1 MYLQAKAGGIHTK
14 KVLCGNAGANSSS
27 SITLDAKGEAARRG
41 CGLSKEEHR
50 EDALALRAE
59 ERRDKLRK
67 AVGSRKW
74 AVIHGS
80 LNGETRLRSPQ
91 SPCHEKEA
99 TPHSG
104 MEGTR

>member
-1 MYLQAKAGGIHTK
+1 MQASLQRTP
-14 KVLCGNAGANSSS
+14 
-27 SITLDAKGEAARRG
+27 DPFAALLLLLYR
-41 CGLSKEEHR
+41 LSKEEHR